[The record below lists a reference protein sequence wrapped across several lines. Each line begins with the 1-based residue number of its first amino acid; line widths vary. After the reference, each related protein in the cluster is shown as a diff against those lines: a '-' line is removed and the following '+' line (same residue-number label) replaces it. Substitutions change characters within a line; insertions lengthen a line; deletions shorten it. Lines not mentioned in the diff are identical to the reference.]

1 VEYRRHDSIKV
12 SDHRPVS
19 GKFKLRVKTIDARK
33 QDSAKDKA
41 EVEFEAVRRRI
52 AGDIK

>member
-1 VEYRRHDSIKV
+1 V

-19 GKFKLRVKTIDARK
+19 GRFKIRVKTINAKRQDKAR
-33 QDSAKDKA
+33 DKA